1 MMESPDQIKDQTQ
14 IEIEGKDKGQ
24 THIEINVVQ
33 SNGDVVNKTFVIDE
47 IGEILTVGTIGEN
60 KVMTIH
66 EEHGLGEIISL
77 LKEAVI
83 NKPININE

>member
-1 MMESPDQIKDQTQ
+1 MVESPDRIKEQAQ
-14 IEIEGKDKGQ
+14 IELEGKSQ
-24 THIEINVVQ
+24 AQIEINVVQ

-66 EEHGLGEIISL
+66 EEHGLGEIIAL

-83 NKPININE
+83 NQPISINK